1 MSNKKIEILPEKK
14 VEEELSFSYLNAIAS
29 SHGIACERAF
39 HDSHDA
45 DVTLKKRVM
54 RKRDNRPIRVS
65 IGIQLKSTCQALT
78 EDESS
83 VHYFLE
89 QDNYDD
95 LRISSVDPMFLAVL
109 VLPSEKSE
117 WIRLT
122 PQELSIRKCMY
133 IKSLKDY
140 PESGNLSGKTIIFD
154 KAADLLTSE
163 KLNEIFMKI
172 AEDA

>member
-1 MSNKKIEILPEKK
+1 MSDKKIEILPEKK

-29 SHGIACERAF
+29 SVGIACERAF

-45 DVTLKKRVM
+45 DATLKKVM
-54 RKRDNRPIRVS
+54 QNSDNRPFRVS
-65 IGIQLKSTCQALT
+65 IGIQLKSTCKILM
-78 EDESS
+78 EDDSS
-83 VHYFLE
+83 IHYFLE

-95 LRISSVDPMFLAVL
+95 LRIGSVDPMFLAVL

-122 PQELSIRKCMY
+122 PQELCIRKCMY

-140 PESGNLSGKTIIFD
+140 PESGNTSGKTIKFD
-154 KAADLLTSE
+154 KAADLLTFE
-163 KLNEIFMKI
+163 KLNEIFTKI
-172 AEDA
+172 AEEA